1 MPIAGESSETAKD
14 PNTCT
19 FVQAKDGVKAD
30 MQNNMPAKNASTADN
45 MAGERGAESNGV
57 GNKTSVA
64 PVQNSVG
71 KTSEM
76 VDAPF
81 TIVLISDIPLSNA
94 KEFAES
100 MKGRGL
106 LDAEVLVKR
115 KMTRVVCG
123 RYQTEADA
131 VNALRQLRCKHPEFK
146 ESWVLNVK

>member
-1 MPIAGESSETAKD
+1 
-14 PNTCT
+14 
-19 FVQAKDGVKAD
+19 

-45 MAGERGAESNGV
+45 MAGERGAENNGV

-64 PVQNSVG
+64 PVQNAVG

-106 LDAEVLVKR
+106 LDA
-115 KMTRVVCG
+115 
-123 RYQTEADA
+123 
-131 VNALRQLRCKHPEFK
+131 
-146 ESWVLNVK
+146 